1 MISGTEIGI
10 ILYTYNRQSIN
21 GCATVAKAV
30 DLWDVHLLLSR
41 QWINQC
47 TSAVAKAVDLWVVC
61 QLLPRQQI
69 YGSASAVV
77 KAID

>member
-10 ILYTYNRQSIN
+10 ILYPYNRQSIN
-21 GCATVAKAV
+21 GCDTVAKAV

-47 TSAVAKAVDLWVVC
+47 TSAVANGSGLMGCISVVAKTTDLWIC
-61 QLLPRQQI
+61 LCCRQ
-69 YGSASAVV
+69 
-77 KAID
+77 DN